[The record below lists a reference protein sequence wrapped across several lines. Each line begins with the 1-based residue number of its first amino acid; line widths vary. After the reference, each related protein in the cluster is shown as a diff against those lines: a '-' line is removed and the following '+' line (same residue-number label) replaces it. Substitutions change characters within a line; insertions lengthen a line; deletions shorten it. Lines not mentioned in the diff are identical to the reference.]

1 MNIIKIDC
9 GLMSNRKCEKY
20 LNGYVNKIHRD
31 RVISE
36 LGLTGWKR
44 VLYKIK
50 YYLATEL

>member
-1 MNIIKIDC
+1 MLKIDC
-9 GLMSNRKCEKY
+9 GLMSKCECEKY
-20 LNGYVNKIHRD
+20 LNEYVNKIHRD

-50 YYLATEL
+50 HYIAINL